1 MLVSLC
7 SVTITTYFTF
17 SLLYLLFFCIYIYRP
32 QQSWGKV
39 IFSVA
44 CVKNSV
50 HKGGGST
57 WAGTPRQVH
66 PSAGTPQAGTPPG
79 RYTPQAGT
87 PLGRYTPDRYTP
99 WAGNLPGLPGRHPPL
114 SSACWEIWAASGRYA
129 SYWNAFLVVHYI
141 HLECN
146 SGTTGYVWS
155 SMVLIGFRNG
165 CEIVFFLSTCGNE
178 KGPYSRIYPKMDSIK
193 MFRRTIEILP
203 RAHQFRDKT
212 IDLFLSSRNFL
223 AIIFSSMFMVN
234 I

>member
-32 QQSWGKV
+32 QQGLGKV

-50 HKGGGST
+50 HKGGST

-66 PSAGTPQAGTPPG
+66 PSACTPQAGTHPG

-87 PLGRYTPDRYTP
+87 PLVRYTPDRYTP
-99 WAGNLPGLPGRHPPL
+99 WEIPPQ

-155 SMVLIGFRNG
+155 SMVLIGFR
-165 CEIVFFLSTCGNE
+165 TDM
-178 KGPYSRIYPKMDSIK
+178 K
-193 MFRRTIEILP
+193 
-203 RAHQFRDKT
+203 
-212 IDLFLSSRNFL
+212 
-223 AIIFSSMFMVN
+223 
-234 I
+234 